1 MFAGDTKQIFFF
13 PSCNYIIANV
23 SATSLIE
30 IAEYSL
36 KDCVEYSPNVWNC
49 TCNKNFSLAITTKQN
64 AINKYLILA
73 KEYYSCDYD
82 GDGFPAETDCN
93 DNNPK
98 IYPGAQET
106 CNGKDDDCDG
116 RIDEYACPRVYYYCD
131 KDKDGYRSSKPS
143 GRCNSF
149 NCVPKGCSLKK
160 GTDCDDNDKSVNPG
174 ATEICDRKDND
185 CDGKIDES
193 PCTASKF
200 CSTILIKN
208 SWDYT
213 NRLKCYM
220 ADWMENE
227 INPYPGDCKVQ
238 FKSNK
243 TSKTVSCIATT
254 YAN

>member
-1 MFAGDTKQIFFF
+1 MKLLTF
-13 PSCNYIIANV
+13 
-23 SATSLIE
+23 
-30 IAEYSL
+30 
-36 KDCVEYSPNVWNC
+36 
-49 TCNKNFSLAITTKQN
+49 
-64 AINKYLILA
+64 ILA
-73 KEYYSCDYD
+73 TFILFLAVKPGVDSISLQ
-82 GDGFPAETDCN
+82 TDTEQTCCGGQCTPTSDS
-93 DNNPK
+93 DNSQDQN
-98 IYPGAQET
+98 Q
-106 CNGKDDDCDG
+106 
-116 RIDEYACPRVYYYCD
+116 
-131 KDKDGYRSSKPS
+131 
-143 GRCNSF
+143 
-149 NCVPKGCSLKK
+149 
-160 GTDCDDNDKSVNPG
+160 
-174 ATEICDRKDND
+174 DND